1 MDDDPIIDDPFP
13 VTPMM
18 GDSLIEEFGV
28 EGTLVILYRELEQ
41 STRNTDIFARQQIRT
56 LITQI
61 KDRARQQNEEVSV
74 EQKQKW
80 LIRHGF
86 EDTIQMALTHRYI
99 DYSGGDNSNGGASAG
114 DAWQTISHAYSTIT
128 KPIVGN

>member
-86 EDTIQMALTHRYI
+86 EDTI
-99 DYSGGDNSNGGASAG
+99 
-114 DAWQTISHAYSTIT
+114 
-128 KPIVGN
+128 